1 MKKILLL
8 IILLFV
14 FINNLNA
21 NVDLTEHSKS
31 SILIES
37 STGKIL
43 YEKNIHEK
51 MSPASMTK
59 IMTLLLSI
67 EAIESNKI
75 SYDDQVFI
83 SKNASSMGG
92 TQIFVKEN
100 TYVSVKNLLKGIG
113 IASAN
118 DASVAMAEHISGNE
132 KVFVNLMNERARELG
147 CKDTNFMNPHGLD
160 EDNHYTTAY
169 DLSLIAREL
178 VTHKDILNITS
189 TYEDHIE
196 VSGSNHWIVN
206 TNKLV
211 RFYEGID
218 GLKTGYT
225 DNAKYCLTAT
235 KKKNNMRLISIVMSS
250 DTKDNRTKDTISLL
264 EYGFSNYGLEAII
277 DSNIYKKQL
286 YVDNAK
292 DRIVYYGIK
301 SDINMIVEK
310 GKRDI
315 DYEVKTKLN
324 NISAPLSKNSKVG
337 EIKLKYN
344 NESYTYDLIIFN
356 DIKKSNY
363 LEVIYNT
370 FKSIISGI
378 HK

>member
-132 KVFVNLMNERARELG
+132 KVFVNLMNEWARELE

-178 VTHKDILNITS
+178 VTHRDILDITS